1 MPGRR
6 FSMSLTDNLAHIE
19 ASTDAAEVE
28 DADAIVHRRDLAAQR
43 LADYIKATVSAAPDL
58 TGAQGHQLALLLLR
72 GGGEDG

>member
-19 ASTDAAEVE
+19 PSTDAAEVE

-58 TGAQGHQLALLLLR
+58 TGEQRAKLATLLR
-72 GGGEDG
+72 GGDDG

>member
-1 MPGRR
+1 MP
-6 FSMSLTDNLAHIE
+6 LTDNLAHIE

-58 TGAQGHQLALLLLR
+58 TVEQRAKLATLLR
-72 GGGEDG
+72 GDTDG